1 MATYRYTDVIISN
14 LPVVATKIARQVGVV
29 PTGLSD
35 SDNVTEVSFS
45 TDLTVE
51 QKSTLDTLMGTANID
66 VVPTTTNTTYILGE
80 LENIKGVNGLDFDV
94 YPTPSGL
101 VVQFTKVLTNT
112 EKNNFKNAVGGLLI
126 IS

>member
-101 VVQFTKVLTNT
+101 VIQFTKVLTNT